1 MREGRNV
8 YLVRARIDSVP
19 EAWWRPGMGGAVR
32 LDVGDRPVIW
42 IITYRTVRFLRQVF
56 WL

>member
-1 MREGRNV
+1 
-8 YLVRARIDSVP
+8 
-19 EAWWRPGMGGAVR
+19 MGGAVR